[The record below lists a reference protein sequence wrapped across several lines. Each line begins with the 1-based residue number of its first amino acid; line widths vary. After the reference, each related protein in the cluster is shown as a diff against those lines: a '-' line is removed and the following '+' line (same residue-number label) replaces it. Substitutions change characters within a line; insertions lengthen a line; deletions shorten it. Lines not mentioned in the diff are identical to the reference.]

1 MVEKT
6 TSKLLILRIKLFRG
20 DRLAQWY
27 EASLFA
33 QEEVGV
39 QVQIPAGLLP
49 VFFFSFFFLLS
60 YFYPLACF
68 PLFSLLILFSFA
80 RFLR

>member
-1 MVEKT
+1 MVEKN

-20 DRLAQWY
+20 DSLAQWY

-39 QVQIPAGLLP
+39 QVQILAGLLP
-49 VFFFSFFFLLS
+49 VFFFRFFFFCRIFTLWLV
-60 YFYPLACF
+60 
-68 PLFSLLILFSFA
+68 SLCSHC
-80 RFLR
+80 

>member
-1 MVEKT
+1 MVEKN

-20 DRLAQWY
+20 DSLAQWY

-49 VFFFSFFFLLS
+49 VFFFRF
-60 YFYPLACF
+60 
-68 PLFSLLILFSFA
+68 FSFVV
-80 RFLR
+80 FLPFGLFPFVLTADPF